1 VAKGQGR
8 ADSRRVRIHL
18 YFFGKPRDLH
28 ANALAE
34 DYLRRVSHYAKA
46 AMSEMRSIRA
56 DPWAKHPSAYTV
68 CLDPAGKRFDSAAFT
83 GLVERSEREARDLV
97 FVVGGADGLP
107 PGWGG
112 RASLL
117 LSLSPMTYPH
127 ELARA
132 MLAEQIYR
140 AFTTLRGHPYP
151 R

>member
-1 VAKGQGR
+1 MK
-8 ADSRRVRIHL
+8 IHL

-28 ANALAE
+28 VNAIAE
-34 DYLRRVSHYAKA
+34 DYLRRVSHYTKA
-46 AMSEMRSIRA
+46 EMAELRARS
-56 DPWAKHPSAYTV
+56 DPWAKHPSAFSV
-68 CLDPAGKRFDSAAFT
+68 CLDPAGQRLDSAAFT
-83 GLVERSEREARDLV
+83 ALVQRTEREARDLV
-97 FVVGGADGLP
+97 FLVGGADGLP
-107 PGWGG
+107 PGWGA
-112 RASLL
+112 RANLL